1 MMQQS
6 AESEI
11 ERPTILTF
19 EPWKARTTSR
29 SWPTRFSRKTENW
42 VDRGPVPALHR
53 LEVDLAAAAFA
64 EAHGGPSLVDD
75 NVSGRPRR
83 IRRPPAMPVNC
94 RMTA

>member
-19 EPWKARTTSR
+19 EPWKARTSSR

-42 VDRGPVPALHR
+42 QTDGQFRACIVSKSISPPPVSPKLMADH
-53 LEVDLAAAAFA
+53 
-64 EAHGGPSLVDD
+64 P
-75 NVSGRPRR
+75 
-83 IRRPPAMPVNC
+83 
-94 RMTA
+94 